1 MKTKKGFVLRSL
13 GREYILVS
21 EGLEAADANKMISMN
36 ETAAFLWK
44 AMEGKDFD
52 VKTLAQLL
60 ANEYDI
66 DLEIAEKDVTSLLE
80 TLEKANILE
89 D

>member
-36 ETAAFLWK
+36 ESAAFLWK

-66 DLEIAEKDVTSLLE
+66 DLEVAEKDVTSLLE
-80 TLEKANILE
+80 TLAKANILE